1 MDKKI
6 KFNLIKDC
14 ISEYNILEIKF
25 NKGIL
30 INNFTL
36 KSKKSFTFV
45 IIINGNR
52 IFITDAF
59 SSSDNLIESEYN
71 SIDDYYYNF
80 KFDSDIFIDSIKLL
94 VKNKNNNIYL
104 EYDDT
109 NYFNSN
115 DEIINKYLDQFV
127 FTKKYYKFFTNNI
140 NDIQLYNIENYINV
154 FNSKLGRGRIARLE
168 RIEIDKNTYNFKYL
182 KDNTYYVEFDEIQNI
197 KNDKIHRFH
206 RASSAQRRD
215 NSSHRR
221 C

>member
-94 VKNKNNNIYL
+94 VLNKNNNIYF

-182 KDNTYYVEFDEIQNI
+182 KDNTYYVEFDEIQNK
-197 KNDKIHRFH
+197 KNNYYYNFNCSNYI
-206 RASSAQRRD
+206 SSYYPIL
-215 NSSHRR
+215 
-221 C
+221 

>member
-182 KDNTYYVEFDEIQNI
+182 KDNTYYVEFDEIQNK
-197 KNDKIHRFH
+197 KNNYYYNFNCSNYI
-206 RASSAQRRD
+206 SSYYPIL
-215 NSSHRR
+215 
-221 C
+221 

>member
-6 KFNLIKDC
+6 KFNFLKDC

-94 VKNKNNNIYL
+94 VLNKNNNIYF

-182 KDNTYYVEFDEIQNI
+182 KDNTYYVEFDEIQNK
-197 KNDKIHRFH
+197 KNNYYYNFNCNNYI
-206 RASSAQRRD
+206 SSYYPIL
-215 NSSHRR
+215 
-221 C
+221 

>member
-14 ISEYNILEIKF
+14 ISEHNILEIKF

-59 SSSDNLIESEYN
+59 SSPDNLIESEYN

-94 VKNKNNNIYL
+94 VLNKNNNIYF

-127 FTKKYYKFFTNNI
+127 FTKKYYKFFTNDINNI
-140 NDIQLYNIENYINV
+140 NDIQLYSIENFINV
-154 FNSKLGRGRIARLE
+154 FNSKLGGGRIGKIE

-182 KDNTYYVEFDEIQNI
+182 KNNTYYVEFDEIQNK
-197 KNDKIHRFH
+197 KNNYYYNFNCSNYI
-206 RASSAQRRD
+206 SSYYPIL
-215 NSSHRR
+215 
-221 C
+221 

>member
-182 KDNTYYVEFDEIQNI
+182 KNNTYYVEFDEIQNK
-197 KNDKIHRFH
+197 KNNYFFNFNCSNYI
-206 RASSAQRRD
+206 SSYYPIL
-215 NSSHRR
+215 
-221 C
+221 

>member
-1 MDKKI
+1 M
-6 KFNLIKDC
+6 
-14 ISEYNILEIKF
+14 LEIKF

-36 KSKKSFTFV
+36 KSRQSFTFV

-59 SSSDNLIESEYN
+59 SSVDKLIESEYN
-71 SIDDYYYNF
+71 SVDDYYYNF
-80 KFDSDIFIDSIKLL
+80 KLDSDIFIDSIKLL
-94 VKNKNNNIYL
+94 VLNKNNNIYF

-154 FNSKLGRGRIARLE
+154 FNSKLK

-182 KDNTYYVEFDEIQNI
+182 KDNTYYVEFDEIQNK
-197 KNDKIHRFH
+197 KNNYYYNFNCSNYI
-206 RASSAQRRD
+206 SSYYPIL
-215 NSSHRR
+215 
-221 C
+221 